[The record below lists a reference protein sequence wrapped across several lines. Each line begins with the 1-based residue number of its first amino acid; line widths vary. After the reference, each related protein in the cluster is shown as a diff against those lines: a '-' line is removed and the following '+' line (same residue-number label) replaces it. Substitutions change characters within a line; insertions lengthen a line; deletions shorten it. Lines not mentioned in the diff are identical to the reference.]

1 MITERAMLAAIHISI
16 WTAVKHDRKIS
27 RKVAEEHGAFESA
40 GRYNKQLLRGA
51 EKLDALRTLA
61 GQIRQSFYKITLPWS
76 DEGYRLLPAH
86 FYFDWTEQMRK
97 YEAEFERL
105 VEDFLTVYPQYIEQ
119 VRPGLNGLFSQDD
132 YPSTE
137 KLRNKFGI
145 KLEVLPIPSGD
156 DFRVTMS
163 AEEQARVASEIDTN
177 VRQSLARGTAD
188 LWERLKEV
196 VAHMV
201 DRLNE
206 PESRFHGSLVTNV
219 HDLVKLLPQLNV
231 GQDQDLNRFAAEIE
245 KRLCNYNAREL
256 KQNEIL
262 RVATAHDATALL
274 YEMDAVLREREGAS
288 VTSDAVA
295 TVDSIVSH
303 MSAYMVA
310 VPE

>member
-16 WTAVKHDRKIS
+16 WTAVKHDRKVS
-27 RKVAEEHGAFESA
+27 RKVAQEHGAFESA

-51 EKLDALRTLA
+51 DRLDALRTLG

-119 VRPGLNGLFSQDD
+119 VRPELNGLFSQED

-163 AEEQARVASEIDTN
+163 TEEQARVAKEIDAN

-206 PESRFHGSLVTNV
+206 PDSRFHASLVTNV

-245 KRLCNYNAREL
+245 NRLCNYNAREL

-274 YEMDAVLREREGAS
+274 YEMDAVLREREAGAAA
-288 VTSDAVA
+288 SDAGTIA
-295 TVDSIVSH
+295 NSIVSH
-303 MSAYMVA
+303 MSAYIVP